1 MPADHPHLLQAF
13 ESSVMFAEARGSHQE
28 LCVPICVLPATIS
41 NSVPSTELSLGSDT
55 AINAVVEVKDAAPR
69 VPACS
74 HPVFLTALDEP
85 GGSSSLPS
93 SGSWKGTAG

>member
-41 NSVPSTELSLGSDT
+41 NSVPGTELSLGSDT
-55 AINAVVEVKDAAPR
+55 AINVVVEVRTLPPMRLLALTP
-69 VPACS
+69 CS
-74 HPVFLTALDEP
+74 
-85 GGSSSLPS
+85 
-93 SGSWKGTAG
+93 